1 MIRNFVNIKARIK
14 GNRDLK
20 FGVIWKDG
28 FCIHTFLD
36 KFSNCLLAL
45 ASVDDVGEISLTP
58 LPACLAVEASL
69 C

>member
-1 MIRNFVNIKARIK
+1 MGGDFHAVMIC
-14 GNRDLK
+14 
-20 FGVIWKDG
+20 KDR
-28 FCIHTFLD
+28 FCKHTFLD

-58 LPACLAVEASL
+58 LTECLAGDTIL

>member
-1 MIRNFVNIKARIK
+1 MNEPENQISAVMIC
-14 GNRDLK
+14 
-20 FGVIWKDG
+20 KDR

-58 LPACLAVEASL
+58 LPCLAVDASL

>member
-1 MIRNFVNIKARIK
+1 MPIMDGRGFSVMIC
-14 GNRDLK
+14 
-20 FGVIWKDG
+20 KDR
-28 FCIHTFLD
+28 FCKHTFLD

-58 LPACLAVEASL
+58 LTECLAVDAIL

>member
-1 MIRNFVNIKARIK
+1 MGGDFHAVMIC
-14 GNRDLK
+14 
-20 FGVIWKDG
+20 KDR
-28 FCIHTFLD
+28 FCKHTFLD

-58 LPACLAVEASL
+58 LTECLAVDAIL